1 MPLALVI
8 HRDDN
13 VATALDEIPPGPV
26 SLLGESA
33 LDSIVAVEPISRGH
47 KLALKPLAAGM
58 PVTKFGVTIGHATN
72 AIPAGAWVH
81 THNCASPLDP
91 RSATLDKHTGAPT
104 DTRYE

>member
-13 VATALDEIPPGPV
+13 VATALDEIAPGPV
-26 SLLGESA
+26 SLLGESS
-33 LDSIVAVEPISRGH
+33 LDSTITAEPISRGH
-47 KLALKPLAAGM
+47 KIALTSLAAGT
-58 PVTKFGVTIGHATN
+58 PVTKYGVTIGHATSE
-72 AIPAGAWVH
+72 IHPGAWIH

>member
-13 VATALDEIPPGPV
+13 VATALDEIAPGPV

-33 LDSIVAVEPISRGH
+33 LDSIVAAEPITRGH
-47 KLALKPLAAGM
+47 KLALAPLAAGDRI
-58 PVTKFGVTIGHATN
+58 TKYGVTIGHATSE
-72 AIPAGAWVH
+72 IPAGAWIH

-104 DTRYE
+104 DTRYD